1 MDSFFNDGL
10 SVIPEVRESIYNSKM
25 PEESKTMY
33 KEDESGTTKCTNN
46 EEETEKADKTE
57 EESKEVKFINDW
69 TPIED
74 LDKTEIK
81 LYVKDFNIIK
91 DFLIK

>member
-57 EESKEVKFINDW
+57 
-69 TPIED
+69 
-74 LDKTEIK
+74 IK